1 MFFPDRMSKVNI
13 LVFSRYIG
21 VLTEAL
27 GGSGLIHLVSA
38 AQQSK
43 SHLLQRFN
51 TDGDI
56 RAAENSLA
64 RCNVLLDALG
74 VYAGDS
80 APVMRALGQDEV
92 GELLETIDH
101 RYRECAEKLSQL
113 VAQQTEL
120 KRGSQA
126 LAAMPFQS
134 LNAGALRNLSQ
145 LSVIAG
151 TLDEESFLRARQA
164 LNDSALFVQSADAA
178 EQVLVITTRKRF
190 FAVNDMLNKFGFK
203 KFDFPEELGADGTI
217 AQQRGVLEE
226 RLAKLRDEINAARLS
241 VVALAEEYGGVL
253 LALRHQLESLLA
265 IRKAQGFF
273 GRSRQIYCISGWL
286 PTASMAQLQKLVD
299 EKTDETGII
308 EDITEQAEGTAEE
321 EIPVQLN
328 QNSLVRPFQALVT
341 NFGMPNYREID
352 PSVFVAIT
360 FVLMFGYMFGD
371 LGQGAVLVA
380 VGALMKLRKSFS
392 EQVRDYGVLLMCCG
406 VSAMFFGTLYG
417 SVFGFEGLFKPLW
430 LSPLHTTD
438 IPRLLLTAVGIGVVF
453 LSISLLI
460 NVVNHF
466 RARRFFDG
474 VFDQYGVL
482 GIAFYWMCLITAL
495 TVVFARRVYS
505 WQIYMIVAPLVL
517 IFLRVPIMMIFCRH
531 HGDAAEKGEKE
542 SILNIVL
549 EGAINVMET
558 LTGYLSGTVSF
569 VRVGAF
575 AISHAALCMAVF
587 TIMHLVGTIPGGTAF
602 QVLIA
607 IGGNLLV
614 ICFEGMVAA
623 IQCVRLEYYEMFVRY
638 FQGGGKPYQPFKLKN
653 NKE

>member
-1 MFFPDRMSKVNI
+1 MLFPDRMSKVNI

-21 VLTEAL
+21 ALTEAL
-27 GGSGLIHLVSA
+27 GRSGLIHLVSA
-38 AQQSK
+38 TQQSK

-56 RAAENSLA
+56 RTAENALA
-64 RCNVLLDALG
+64 RCNVLLEALG
-74 VYAGDS
+74 VDGNDS
-80 APVMRALGQDEV
+80 APVMNSLRQNEV
-92 GELLETIDH
+92 GEVLETIDH
-101 RYRECAEKLSQL
+101 RYRECAERIAKL
-113 VAQQTEL
+113 VAEQTEL
-120 KRGSQA
+120 KHGSQT

-134 LNAGALRNLSQ
+134 INAGALRNLSQ

-151 TLDEESFLRARQA
+151 TIDEQNFLHARQT
-164 LNDSALFVQSADAA
+164 LSDSALFVQSNEAPD
-178 EQVLVITTRKRF
+178 QVLVLTTRKRF

-217 AQQRGVLEE
+217 AQQREVLEE
-226 RLAKLRDEINAARLS
+226 CLAKLRDELNAARLA

-253 LALRHQLESLLA
+253 LALRHQLETQLA

-273 GRSRQIYCISGWL
+273 GQSRQLYCISGWL
-286 PTASMAQLQKLVD
+286 PTASMEQLQKIVD
-299 EKTDETGII
+299 AKTDETGVI

-321 EIPVQLN
+321 EVPVQLN

-341 NFGMPNYREID
+341 NFGMPNYHEID
-352 PSVFVAIT
+352 PSIFVAIT

-380 VGALMKLRKSFS
+380 VGALMKFRKAFS

-406 VSAMFFGTLYG
+406 VSAMFFGSLYG
-417 SVFGFEGLFKPLW
+417 SVFGFEELFKPLW

-438 IPRLLLTAVGIGVVF
+438 IPRLLLTAVGIGIVF

-460 NVVNHF
+460 NVINHF

-482 GIAFYWMCLITAL
+482 GIAFYWMCLVTAL

-505 WQIYMIVAPLVL
+505 WQIYLIVAPLVL
-517 IFLRVPIMMIFCRH
+517 IFLRVPIMLIFCKRH
-531 HGDAAEKGEKE
+531 GEGNGEKE

-607 IGGNLLV
+607 IAGNLLV

-653 NKE
+653 K